1 MGTWKVEGGKK
12 KREREICCLKAAELI
27 WGNSLS
33 GILLG
38 IYMAPIISCVFS
50 CSVISDSLATP
61 WIIALQA
68 PLSMGFSRQEY

>member
-12 KREREICCLKAAELI
+12 KERERNLLPKGSRADLEQFTVWYLDRNLY
-27 WGNSLS
+27 GTH
-33 GILLG
+33 ILCML
-38 IYMAPIISCVFS
+38 S
-50 CSVISDSLATP
+50 CSVISDSFETP